1 MPTPARTS
9 LAEIVAAGRAILEA
23 DGLPALTMQRVA
35 AAVGVR
41 GPSLYKRV
49 RDRGTLVRL
58 IAEDGLRELA
68 AALEQSATGGDAR
81 VTLRRQVDAFRAFAH
96 AHPAT
101 YRLLFAPLPDAWR
114 PAPDLNRRATEPVLR
129 TAAALAG
136 PAEALEAGRT
146 VTAWAHGFVSMEL
159 AGGFRLGGDLERAYA
174 YGVER
179 LADALAARRA
189 EVAPSGISV
198 SSTKPSTSV

>member
-41 GPSLYKRV
+41 APSLYKRV
-49 RDRGTLVRL
+49 RDRGDLVRL
-58 IAEDGLRELA
+58 IANDALCELA
-68 AALEQSATGGDAR
+68 EALEGALTGGGVRDPRAALRAQAR
-81 VTLRRQVDAFRAFAH
+81 AFRAWAH

-101 YRLLFAPLPDAWR
+101 YRLLFAPLPEEWWPDAE
-114 PAPDLNRRATEPVLR
+114 LNRRASEPILR

-136 PAEALEAGRT
+136 PADALEAGRT
-146 VTAWAHGFVSMEL
+146 ITAWAHGFVSMEL
-159 AGGFRLGGDLERAYA
+159 AGGFRLGGDVERAYA
-174 YGVER
+174 FGIDH
-179 LADALAARRA
+179 LIAALEHESPTRSLGTA
-189 EVAPSGISV
+189 E
-198 SSTKPSTSV
+198 

>member
-35 AAVGVR
+35 SAVGVR

-49 RDRGTLVRL
+49 RDRGALVRL
-58 IAEDGLRELA
+58 IAEDALRELA
-68 AALEQSATGGDAR
+68 DALERAATDGDAR
-81 VTLRRQVDAFRAFAH
+81 ATLRRQVDAFRAFAH

-101 YRLLFAPLPDAWR
+101 YRLLFAPLPEAWR
-114 PAPDLNRRATEPVLR
+114 PDPDRNRRATEPILR

-136 PAEALEAGRT
+136 SADALEAGRT
-146 VTAWAHGFVSMEL
+146 LTAWAHGFVSMEL
-159 AGGFRLGGDLERAYA
+159 AGDFRPGGDLQRAYA

-179 LADALAARRA
+179 PADR
-189 EVAPSGISV
+189 V
-198 SSTKPSTSV
+198 